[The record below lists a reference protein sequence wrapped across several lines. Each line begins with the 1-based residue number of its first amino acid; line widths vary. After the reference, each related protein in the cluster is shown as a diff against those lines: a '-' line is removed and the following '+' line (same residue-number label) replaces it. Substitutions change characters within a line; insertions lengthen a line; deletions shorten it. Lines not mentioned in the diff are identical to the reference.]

1 MRKPI
6 FLMMVLL
13 LPLFTGCTTMNSLQL
28 AQDQPE
34 DIQQL
39 LEHNEFARARQLTG
53 KYPAIDTPELQALIS
68 MQEAA
73 YEDSASTEAR
83 TLESE
88 NNLYG
93 AVQLLS
99 GVLQKVPN
107 SNMLREYRNRLEKE
121 RLEKI
126 RSNERHHLIARA
138 EYILNQEMFYQ
149 QQHKLETPNLIQRWG
164 QTRNDR
170 ESETVAKQLRIH
182 GEDAFKENDLQT
194 AMECLQLSKQLDN
207 TPETRELLDKL
218 IATRDSQ
225 QKVVQKQAS
234 LKKVKK
240 QNRLKQRQAI
250 KTRQLLEAT
259 QQALSVNDLPVA
271 RANFIQ
277 IPSPSSKSSEVSEV
291 SAIQEDLDL
300 ALRKRVTQLTSR
312 GDSQYRADN
321 VDAAI
326 KTWSEALELDPE
338 NQNLKERLD
347 RATRVLARLEELRQ
361 QQGK

>member
-1 MRKPI
+1 MV
-6 FLMMVLL
+6 VLL
-13 LPLFTGCTTMNSLQL
+13 LPLFTGCKAMNSLQL
-28 AQDQPE
+28 AQYQPE

-68 MQEAA
+68 TQEAA
-73 YEDSASTEAR
+73 YEERILTEAR

-88 NNLYG
+88 NDLHG

-126 RSNERHHLIARA
+126 RSNERHQLVARA

-149 QQHKLETPNLIQRWG
+149 QQHKLETPNLIQRWE

-182 GEDAFKENDLQT
+182 GEDVFKENDLQT
-194 AMECLQLSKQLDN
+194 ALEYLQLSKQLDD
-207 TPETRELLDKL
+207 TPETRELLDRL

-240 QNRLKQRQAI
+240 QNRLKQRQAV

-277 IPSPSSKSSEVSEV
+277 IPSPSNKSSEA

-300 ALRKRVTQLTSR
+300 ALRNRVTQLTSR